1 MKLFLSF
8 RYTGESTEALREC
21 FLPVKEVLQRAG
33 YEVYLPLED
42 LQVWEDTAM
51 TLQEKFMATF
61 AKLGASDAV
70 VVVVRSN
77 DRSEGMLMEVG
88 YALGKAMPIHLFRA
102 AGVETYIAAVANTDT
117 TFQTHEELLEKINTT
132 LHI

>member
-1 MKLFLSF
+1 
-8 RYTGESTEALREC
+8 
-21 FLPVKEVLQRAG
+21 
-33 YEVYLPLED
+33 
-42 LQVWEDTAM
+42 M

-88 YALGKAMPIHLFRA
+88 YALGRTMPIHLFRA